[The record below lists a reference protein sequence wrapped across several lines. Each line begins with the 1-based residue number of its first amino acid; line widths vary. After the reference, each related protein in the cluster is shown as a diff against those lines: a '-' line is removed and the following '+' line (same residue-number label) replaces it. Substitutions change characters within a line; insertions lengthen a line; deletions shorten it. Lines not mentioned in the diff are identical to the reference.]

1 MFGHFWDLTIH
12 SLVFL
17 TEPTFHNKVWIWFQV
32 LESSNLLA
40 SHQTTFVL
48 FLVHNLLSQV
58 IQRSFSGSSHDTDQ
72 SGWAEVIFVWLLSW
86 FSSFL
91 SLFPCLSHTLIFFE
105 IENDIFFTIGCGFRH
120 FFPRLGLSLSWNH
133 FCTRQRARWARLGF
147 CVVEVFSR
155 QLLRQ
160 KLIIPGQHFRNKL
173 FPFRKTKST
182 TVATI
187 KCRAAHFFCTVFVSF
202 LEIHLDRLSNLG
214 VCVGAEE
221 HTKKECQWLSDYILD
236 TTLPYSKF

>member
-40 SHQTTFVL
+40 SHQTIFAL
-48 FLVHNLLSQV
+48 FLVHNLPGQV
-58 IQRSFSGSSHDTDQ
+58 IQRSFSGSSRNTDQ

-91 SLFPCLSHTLIFFE
+91 SLFPCLSHILIFFE
-105 IENDIFFTIGCGFRH
+105 IENDIFLTIGCGFRH

-133 FCTRQRARWARLGF
+133 FCTRQRARWARFGV

-160 KLIIPGQHFRNKL
+160 KLIIPGQHFRNKSFL
-173 FPFRKTKST
+173 FRKTASS
-182 TVATI
+182 TVAPSSAVLLI
-187 KCRAAHFFCTVFVSF
+187 FFV
-202 LEIHLDRLSNLG
+202 LS
-214 VCVGAEE
+214 
-221 HTKKECQWLSDYILD
+221 LSSSWKSIWTDSAILASVLAPRSTQKRNASD
-236 TTLPYSKF
+236 LVTTF